1 MSKLNLATKLAGA
14 ASIALMLGGTA
25 FAAPVVQD
33 HDQDN
38 YRTSRISTMGTVTS
52 MIREG
57 NSYRIRLDNGN
68 YDYWVPVSMIGDR
81 DIEPGVSVRL
91 TGFLDNSVV
100 NVDLIGMRGEPYYN
114 SNPEY
119 AEQYSG
125 EPYATVPYGQV
136 GWLNG
141 TVQRTDRHL
150 GYLVIREDTTGRLLK
165 IDVRHMNTHRP
176 VYVWDLRPGDQ
187 MSVRGRWENAGL
199 FDAYRIQF

>member
-1 MSKLNLATKLAGA
+1 MSKFNLAAQFAGA
-14 ASIALMLGGTA
+14 AGIALMLGGTA
-25 FAAPVVQD
+25 FAAPVVR
-33 HDQDN
+33 DQDN

-57 NSYRIRLDNGN
+57 NNYRIKLDNGS

-91 TGFLDNSVV
+91 GGFLDNGVV
-100 NVDLIGMRGEPYYN
+100 NVDLIGLRGEAYYN

-119 AEQYSG
+119 AGQYAG

-141 TVQRTDRHL
+141 TVQRVDRHL
-150 GYLVIREDTTGRLLK
+150 GYLVIREDTTGRMFK

>member
-1 MSKLNLATKLAGA
+1 MKKLGLAGKLAGA

-25 FAAPVVQD
+25 FAAPVVR
-33 HDQDN
+33 DQDN

-57 NSYRIRLDNGN
+57 NNYRIRLDNGS
-68 YDYWVPVSMIGDR
+68 YDFWVPVSLVGDR

-91 TGFLDNSVV
+91 NGFLDNGVV
-100 NVDLIGMRGEPYYN
+100 NVDLIGTPGEPYYT
-114 SNPEY
+114 S
-119 AEQYSG
+119 AQQYG
-125 EPYATVPYGQV
+125 EPYATVPYGQT

-141 TVQRTDRHL
+141 TVQRVDRHL
-150 GYLVIREDTTGRLLK
+150 GYLVIRENTTGRLLK

-187 MSVRGRWENAGL
+187 MSVRGRWETPHL
-199 FDAYRIQF
+199 FDAFRIQF